1 MYLNFVLFEGHAR
14 FTTLE
19 GGDQS
24 IFHFVD
30 NRSIPLHK
38 KFSFRVIPEGPVKV
52 IFSKTKEQLNKTIT
66 FMIEM
71 DETTVEGEG
80 CNFSYSL
87 KESTRKLELK
97 SINEMEMIITRNEIN
112 FQDKIIINGS
122 FDELNFIGFESVLP
136 ASWIVQKSRFLQV
149 CYLIVCS
156 YFSFAISYDWDR

>member
-1 MYLNFVLFEGHAR
+1 MNIFAPMKTEVVYFNWKFLFKLYFFKGHAR
-14 FTTLE
+14 FITVE

-38 KFSFRVIPEGPVKV
+38 KFSFRVVPEGPVKV

-97 SINEMEMIITRNEIN
+97 SINEMEMTITRNVIN

-122 FDELNFIGFESVLP
+122 FDELNFIGFESTLP
-136 ASWIVQKSRFLQV
+136 ASWIVQKSRF
-149 CYLIVCS
+149 YI
-156 YFSFAISYDWDR
+156 